1 MPSILIAKSTL
12 LREVNMST
20 SVSSS
25 MFKKLK
31 SFLLR
36 TKEGELTPI
45 EAEKIQKASY
55 ALNHTEVKKR
65 FSPVYLSFLPGLDNE
80 DKQVFEATLYYL
92 KRIAIN
98 KPKYKAEIVEI
109 LNEKIKDTNISP
121 EFRASIKNSVSEI
134 L

>member
-1 MPSILIAKSTL
+1 
-12 LREVNMST
+12 MST

-36 TKEGELTPI
+36 SKDGEITPI

-65 FSPVYLSFLPGLDNE
+65 FSPVYLSFVSGLNDS
-80 DKQVFEATLYYL
+80 DKQVFDATLYYL

-98 KPKYKAEIVEI
+98 KQKYKEDIVKI
-109 LNEKIKDTNISP
+109 LEEKAIDSSISP
-121 EFRASIKNSVSEI
+121 EFRSNIKKSILEI

>member
-1 MPSILIAKSTL
+1 
-12 LREVNMST
+12 MSV

-36 TKEGELTPI
+36 GKEGEITPI

-65 FSPVYLSFLPGLDNE
+65 FSPVYLSIVAGLNDE
-80 DKQVFEATLYYL
+80 DKQVFDATLYYL

-98 KPKYKAEIVEI
+98 KPKYREDIVKI
-109 LNEKIKDTNISP
+109 LKEKSQDNNISP
-121 EFRASIKNSVSEI
+121 EFRANITNSILEI